1 MDERKFCIGDRVRLE
16 SPWGPGDANEG
27 VEGIVVGY
35 TEDTDCPQVQL
46 CDGYTWNKPGSRL
59 IEHLHDGWWAP
70 VESTSECR
78 CESLLY
84 FFSPSKHTL
93 HCQMKGENGCISS
106 MWTAIMKSCRR
117 IMASSFSRPTH
128 GTRLLT
134 I

>member
-35 TEDTDCPQVQL
+35 TEDTDCPQVQI
-46 CDGYTWNKPGSRL
+46 CDGYTWNKPGFRL

-78 CESLLY
+78 CESLL
-84 FFSPSKHTL
+84 
-93 HCQMKGENGCISS
+93 
-106 MWTAIMKSCRR
+106 
-117 IMASSFSRPTH
+117 
-128 GTRLLT
+128 
-134 I
+134 